1 MKNFN
6 QTFFNNNKSRNQIS
20 LMNKYPSSKLIELN
34 QNFDSLSSL
43 SALSGIA
50 DNSLNKNYK
59 QFALRQ
65 INMQIDTKMLG
76 LIAKL
81 NDEKTFETLKSQFDD
96 EKKQLL
102 LQAMKK
108 LHPSNSDYINN
119 HLNLKN
125 FHTKLNQNYTYDAA
139 DNLLMHSFF
148 DKIKTRKRKV
158 FKIKHNNYIDILY
171 QGISSPKKMK
181 KLPIKENPEIKYD
194 YKALIKSN
202 SELDKYFKNK
212 LKKVSFKTSSSE
224 KEDNKEENNN
234 NFQKKYDNANI
245 LKKRRRSLDKK
256 IPLSLNNQ
264 RLSMLDIKNNE
275 NKSSSN
281 LPNIKE
287 KTKFDIIDKK
297 KEIKSNK
304 LDSENKKRNNKNNNT
319 IKEVNE
325 SFSFSFDSGK
335 KSRNN
340 KLILNSKTKDTS
352 IQLELF
358 KNNIIKVSE
367 SELNPKKIFDKKA
380 QSSPSKKMMSQ
391 TMNSK
396 FLKNDIKKIFPFY
409 LRISE
414 DGRTQY
420 MNRLNKQKFNK
431 VISEFDEKEKKI
443 EKKYIK
449 INKLINNL
457 KSKNKKSNSPKT
469 DKRRNVLS
477 KDKNRNINETNRIKS
492 PKKAPR
498 LIFKEWNEA
507 TSLFHFPLINKVIY
521 KSQEKS
527 DDIDR
532 IKSNLRKEYVD
543 KLKRNR
549 IEFRRGVDGKKIMKK
564 LNDKYELERLIDYA
578 EELKEKQRKKEQFQN
593 IKL

>member
-1 MKNFN
+1 
-6 QTFFNNNKSRNQIS
+6 
-20 LMNKYPSSKLIELN
+20 
-34 QNFDSLSSL
+34 
-43 SALSGIA
+43 
-50 DNSLNKNYK
+50 
-59 QFALRQ
+59 
-65 INMQIDTKMLG
+65 
-76 LIAKL
+76 
-81 NDEKTFETLKSQFDD
+81 
-96 EKKQLL
+96 
-102 LQAMKK
+102 
-108 LHPSNSDYINN
+108 
-119 HLNLKN
+119 
-125 FHTKLNQNYTYDAA
+125 
-139 DNLLMHSFF
+139 
-148 DKIKTRKRKV
+148 
-158 FKIKHNNYIDILY
+158 
-171 QGISSPKKMK
+171 MK

-224 KEDNKEENNN
+224 KEDNKKENNN

-396 FLKNDIKKIFPFY
+396 FLKNDVKKIFPFY

-414 DGRTQY
+414 DERTQY